1 MKFSGTVESVI
12 FQNIENGYSVIDVSV
27 DGFLYTAVGNMPP
40 MSEGENVEI
49 DGEIKE
55 NPKYGEQIAVR
66 SVKKLMPNNKEGM
79 IRFLSSELFSGV
91 GYVLATSIVE
101 AFGDKTFDVI
111 EKEPLLLAR
120 LKGINIKKAMQISD
134 AFTGNKAMQ
143 EVIVAFS
150 AYEISVAVALKIY
163 KAYGANAVKKVEE
176 NPYILINDIEGIGFK
191 KADKIAMSLGIE
203 KDSAFRIKAGICYVL
218 SEVVVKNGHTHL
230 PKDILIAEC
239 LDILELQRDE
249 YEELIVS
256 AIDELEIIGRVT
268 LIDRDGYTAVILSK
282 HYIAEKSIAT
292 KLVYMM
298 NHTPPLMLDID
309 GDIKEY
315 ERINDIV
322 LHENQKLAI
331 KNCLRAGV
339 NVITGGPGT
348 GKTTI
353 IRCIIGILKSQGYT
367 VSLAAPTG
375 RAAKRL
381 SEATGEQAKTVHR
394 MLDLDF
400 KDGKGYFTYNENFR
414 LSSDVIIVDEVSMCD
429 EYMFNALIKSIKNGG
444 RLIMVGDKDQLPSVG
459 AGNVLAD
466 IIGAD
471 GIVPVSYLTQIYR
484 QENDKSLIVEN
495 AHRINK
501 GEMPKID
508 NSSKDFFFDMKS
520 SPKDIA
526 DAVISMVTER
536 IPKYKGVHPKD
547 IQVLCPMK
555 KGIAGVEHLNVMLQE
570 TLNPHDISKNE
581 VHIGNFLLREG
592 DKVIHTVNNYNLEWI
607 KLDDMGDTAESG
619 VGVFNGDIGYIKS
632 IEKNNG
638 KTTLTVEFDDLRIAK
653 YDSEAAYD
661 LLLAY
666 AISVHKSQGSEFPIA
681 IIAVTAG
688 NYMILTRNLLYTAV
702 TRAKEMVVLIG
713 DKDNVAKMVRNNY
726 TQKRY
731 SMLKDFIIEENSR
744 RC

>member
-101 AFGDKTFDVI
+101 AFGDKTFEVI

-239 LDILELQRDE
+239 LDILELKRDE

-315 ERINDIV
+315 ERINEIV

-466 IIGAD
+466 IIGAN

-495 AHRINK
+495 AHRINR

-536 IPKYKGVHPKD
+536 IPKYKGVQPKD

>member
-1 MKFSGTVESVI
+1 
-12 FQNIENGYSVIDVSV
+12 
-27 DGFLYTAVGNMPP
+27 

-101 AFGDKTFDVI
+101 AFGDKTFEVI

-239 LDILELQRDE
+239 LDILELKRDE

-315 ERINDIV
+315 ERINEIV

-414 LSSDVIIVDEVSMCD
+414 LSSDVIIV
-429 EYMFNALIKSIKNGG
+429 
-444 RLIMVGDKDQLPSVG
+444 
-459 AGNVLAD
+459 
-466 IIGAD
+466 
-471 GIVPVSYLTQIYR
+471 
-484 QENDKSLIVEN
+484 
-495 AHRINK
+495 
-501 GEMPKID
+501 
-508 NSSKDFFFDMKS
+508 
-520 SPKDIA
+520 
-526 DAVISMVTER
+526 
-536 IPKYKGVHPKD
+536 
-547 IQVLCPMK
+547 
-555 KGIAGVEHLNVMLQE
+555 
-570 TLNPHDISKNE
+570 
-581 VHIGNFLLREG
+581 
-592 DKVIHTVNNYNLEWI
+592 
-607 KLDDMGDTAESG
+607 
-619 VGVFNGDIGYIKS
+619 
-632 IEKNNG
+632 
-638 KTTLTVEFDDLRIAK
+638 
-653 YDSEAAYD
+653 
-661 LLLAY
+661 
-666 AISVHKSQGSEFPIA
+666 
-681 IIAVTAG
+681 
-688 NYMILTRNLLYTAV
+688 
-702 TRAKEMVVLIG
+702 
-713 DKDNVAKMVRNNY
+713 
-726 TQKRY
+726 
-731 SMLKDFIIEENSR
+731 
-744 RC
+744 